1 VNVDAHHHLWDP
13 GERAYPWMDG
23 IAPDLKRRFDLTDLR
38 DAIGTTTV
46 AKTVVVQTV
55 SELTETEGFL
65 AVAGASDD
73 MIAGVVGWVDLTD
86 PGVGDTLAA
95 LMSGM
100 HGSLLVGVRHQVH
113 DEPDPRWLLR
123 TDVQRGLRAASDA
136 GLVFDLLVR
145 PRELPAA
152 IETVELQP
160 QLTFVLD
167 HLGKPPIAFDM
178 FEPWASLVT
187 RLAAHSNVSCKLSGL
202 VTEAKPHAV
211 AADIEPY
218 TQHAIDAFGAD
229 RIMFG
234 SDWPVC
240 TSRRT
245 YRGVYELAG
254 VLIAHMAADD
264 RDAVM
269 GGNATRIYRLV

>member
-1 VNVDAHHHLWDP
+1 MN
-13 GERAYPWMDG
+13 E
-23 IAPDLKRRFDLTDLR
+23 IEPDLQRRFDLTDLR
-38 DAIGTTTV
+38 DAIATTAV
-46 AKTVVVQTV
+46 ARTIVVQTV
-55 SELTETEGFL
+55 SALGETEGFL
-65 AVAGASDD
+65 SLAAESGGT
-73 MIAGVVGWVDLTD
+73 IAGVVGWVDLTD
-86 PGVGDTLAA
+86 PGVADTLAA
-95 LMSGM
+95 LVTGE
-100 HGSLLVGVRHQVH
+100 HGSLLVGIRHQVH

-123 TDVQRGLRAASDA
+123 TDVQRGLRCVGDA

-152 IETVELQP
+152 IATVELLP
-160 QLTFVLD
+160 HVAFVLD
-167 HLGKPPIAFDM
+167 HLGKPPIARDT

-187 RLAAHSNVSCKLSGL
+187 QLAAYPNVSCKLSGL
-202 VTEAKPHAV
+202 VTEAKSGARAPDV
-211 AADIEPY
+211 ARYAQHVIEV
-218 TQHAIDAFGAD
+218 FGAD

-254 VLIAHMAADD
+254 ELIAHMASDD

-269 GGNATRIYRLV
+269 GDNATRIYRLV